1 MVVPTAS
8 QRMAQNPPHLSIDMI
23 DPDTNFPPGTRL
35 SDIDRRERRD
45 EEEEDRWWSWWW
57 LDQELRWREARRRE
71 YGEDL

>member
-1 MVVPTAS
+1 MRA
-8 QRMAQNPPHLSIDMI
+8 
-23 DPDTNFPPGTRL
+23 TNGSKDFCERGTRL

-71 YGEDL
+71 CGEDL

>member
-1 MVVPTAS
+1 MP
-8 QRMAQNPPHLSIDMI
+8 IDAF
-23 DPDTNFPPGTRL
+23 TNLPPGTRL